1 MSALSAAL
9 CRRGIILWLAAVLLL
24 ASRSTHSAPVYDQ
37 DSTQVAEYDGAAG
50 CYFNFQRYQEGDRIV
65 TSEPCLNCTCHNRM
79 LMCYLKVCP
88 FTKAIGQD
96 CTVEKRP
103 DQCCP
108 VITCLEVPVQL
119 LTSTTSAPADS
130 TAVGFHDN
138 YGCHVDEKFY
148 PDGAML
154 PVEHHNP
161 CELCYCIRNR
171 TTCVMQECT
180 LQVAG
185 CKPVYQ
191 PGVCCPIKYN
201 CEYDEE
207 LSTTVGPTPG
217 LITTTPPP
225 GASSQCYHEDK
236 VYEDGD
242 LIYSD
247 QPCEHCYCFRGEI
260 ACAVQNC
267 GTPMQA
273 HGKNCTALPPPE
285 GECCPTTYECEKEQE
300 ITLPEEAEEQLPGQV
315 PHELL
320 TTESPMLIDEEDQ
333 QVKKHP
339 EEETFPGAENVI
351 SHEGEEEENIQGTIE
366 HVTQE
371 HISSTEKFE
380 EQPATSPTEEKAVSE
395 TETIAIE
402 KESSPSPTEMISEEA
417 ITTKVPS
424 DAEATKM
431 EAPTTVQ
438 KIEESITTEA
448 PAVELP
454 EASSISEG
462 LGSEEET
469 VTTEHIPEEHVS
481 TEESVVEKEQSIEP
495 AISEETQTESVK
507 PEETTSPHKEL
518 PAEVTEAEKTTEKGQ
533 VSVTEAPER
542 PEIST
547 EIVEKV
553 TLPVVEV
560 EQPDISTVPE
570 SITEKTKE
578 SEDEVETTS
587 SEILATETEAPKVIT
602 SIPHEESSTEEITTE
617 KEISHL
623 TEIAVTEEIQSTE
636 VSLPTK
642 HPAEKEQKPMV
653 SEGEEEH
660 WPEEPTS
667 EHAIIEKEQATVG
680 AKKEDSGLTEGPTM
694 GEEHITTEGQ
704 QVEESTPEIPAQGP
718 SSIPIPERSPEQ
730 KAEDKNVY
738 HVTED
743 SHDITHPE
751 IISPDNLITEHPQE
765 VPTTYIPQEQ
775 ETTLALSE
783 ETSKP
788 SAEETEVAEEESPK
802 QYPKEVTEIN
812 LPSQHKPDI
821 TTSSKETKAE
831 STSAVTEIQT
841 STEPSVT
848 THIPEEK
855 ASEET
860 EKPSVLKEIET
871 EIQSTEET
879 FTEELPTKELGI
891 EESGSFEQISGEKEV
906 QPKKEQSNE
915 EEIETQPPI
924 ITEPEISTSIP
935 VENEYSMPPEISTSI
950 PVEHEHSVPPSLED
964 EQTTKGEHI
973 TIIPEQSTVPQIG
986 EVETEITLA
995 EKEKSIEEHVTEQPA
1010 ILPDITEEENE
1021 TQTEKSIS
1029 KEVETTVAIKMTEEA
1044 EEKPT
1049 TQTSVEKEKT
1059 EQPEQ
1064 YSTDKISEEAATIE
1078 SHGVQQTEAPV
1089 IEKKPEAVEGTE
1101 GVSTENIEL
1110 QTEVIIT
1117 EKEPSE
1123 EEKPSE
1129 ETIRVTP
1136 TEVTTET
1143 IEQTELPH
1151 PIETSEAEKES
1162 EEKISVSTEEV
1173 QTEIPVVEIKST
1185 ESPAVEETEKIQ
1197 TEPSVTEEYIPS
1209 QPSIPSDRK
1218 EDQESVELKPS
1229 EEKLEGE
1236 EQITQEP
1243 SLEEKKE
1250 TETYEEPQKTT
1261 IPSEEAVTESVLP
1274 EEKLTKVTDTTTLVE
1289 TGEAVTQPAV
1299 QEQPE
1304 VASEQPE
1311 NVTTEISK
1319 QEEQTQGPITEEQ
1332 PEIHVRK
1339 ETEAPISV
1347 IHEGTSVTPTSAGE
1361 EDVSKSIET
1370 ASEDS
1375 TTLGF
1380 IEKSTKYEGEV
1391 PIETEN
1397 IPSTE
1402 PVFSESETVS
1412 SEEIQ
1417 PEIVPSTESASSV
1430 SESISMEERQP
1441 EIIPSTESSK
1451 SESVSSEES
1460 QPETHEQT
1468 TQSLIT
1474 EEESSQKGGEEFTE
1488 ISTKESAILE
1498 TPKVPVLTEVQPQK
1512 PEEKEVVSTE
1522 PPIHEKQE
1530 ESTTV
1535 ALKETPEIQIT
1546 TEVPLEKI
1554 PQYSTETSISEE
1566 TPIEKES
1573 TSESASRPSGI
1584 PGEGNCLI
1592 EGQSYSN
1599 NSAVP
1604 PANACQTSCR
1614 CISSIVQ
1621 CELVQCPAPPAHL
1634 SNCMPVYTSGESCCP
1649 MYACDST
1656 PTAELESDSHVI
1668 EPHIPEVEEDQK
1680 TSLPAEISTEQP
1692 AIEVTE
1698 AAKEYSTL
1706 AGETSMPETHPAEVT
1721 IPSVSPSEEE
1731 LELITE
1737 KQQTTL
1743 KSVEPVYEQPTTIAQ
1758 SIEQQPEE
1766 HTISSVP
1773 EIAQESA
1780 SQVSEEEH
1788 YTMLPGEITEGKISE
1803 KEESVT
1809 ESAISTQQPQEETVE
1824 EQTPVSGEE
1833 QQVITSTHIS
1843 AEDKIHG
1850 EEEEITI
1857 PTVTEEKKISVP
1869 VEVEEISTS
1878 TEKEEEITTIGVGK
1892 EEEITTIKEK
1902 SSEEESVKEQSTLKS
1917 IEEGDKEQS
1926 EEEKI
1931 PTSEKSIIDEEE
1943 PSTKPEVSEEQKTV
1957 EPTEYESTSIPEI
1970 QFTTEHK
1977 FESETGYE
1985 KEKEHEIATSTE
1997 SEQVTQS
2004 EEPESQTKLPDIVET
2019 HEPIAPVAESTTLIH
2034 DHTMN
2039 EEVSLEEHATIKS
2052 IEVSTE
2058 ESKEEIKPEFLTKV
2072 PEIEH
2077 VTLPIASVETEI
2089 TTEQELEK
2097 SNEETAKPVEEF
2109 TTEISH
2115 EETLPETT
2123 ESTTGKES
2131 IEHAEE
2137 HTEPSEKE
2145 KESSVTILPEEKP
2158 SVTES
2163 PISTEQPIRVET
2175 SKEEAEHEKPT
2186 EPSIVHEPESTQ
2198 ISTEQHPE
2206 AEIESHTSELPVEEH
2221 TITEEI
2227 STTSISTEKEASEQP
2242 VTSIKEIQTSL
2253 DEVGTKQ
2260 PIVPETESETPTVEE
2275 EHITIPIEEH
2285 TTKSEEHLV
2294 EEQTVISEGEATES
2308 GISTAE
2314 ITESV
2319 TSQEEQIGTE
2329 KTIESAKPETELP
2342 SLTEHTIIP
2351 EIYKEKE
2358 EQKPEVGITKETDK
2372 EESVTEK
2379 AIKEETATSADL
2391 TEKYPAIEE
2400 HTEQEVEIKTHAP
2413 MELETTIAP
2422 KEQKPEKET
2431 TSEPE
2436 RPLSEEATT
2445 RPSLIPEEHSISAEA
2460 DEKEKDTHK
2469 PEYQTTVSITE
2480 EETSK
2485 PVTET
2490 SDVEKLS
2497 TEEESATTES
2507 ATEKP
2512 EESITKVSVEISTT
2526 EKFAEVPSETEKPA
2540 VPEQET
2546 ELPEQQ
2552 QGETTTKSIEDAV
2565 TEEKLPEEII
2575 PVEVIPETEEKPSE
2589 ISTVSD
2595 EEAHSTESSLPI
2607 ETTSIHEEEQPSI
2620 SKLQPTERPLPPEE
2634 ETLVTEEIQPS
2645 KPEEGEV
2652 QPGISEEPQPT
2663 TEHALETSVPIKTE
2677 EQPETNRP
2685 EVSLEAAVPT
2695 EEPTTVSGV
2704 LTELPEEKTT
2714 IGSISSEETET
2725 QGPIRPEEGAQ
2736 SAETPIEH
2744 VTKTQPV
2751 STELP
2756 IGESTEEIS
2765 DEEIVH
2771 SQEIEEV
2778 SHPHFDHFPEATVK
2792 PETDYS
2798 AEGGLTLGSDEEH
2811 LRPVNHTVESERPYH
2826 EHRPATT
2833 LAPHIPEY
2841 SDQSGEDYPHFPPQS
2856 GSLNPDED
2864 YDEDEQIYGPGT
2876 CRYGGKVYVSAQQIP
2891 RDDPCDF
2898 CFCFRSDIICLQQSC
2913 PPPIPGC
2920 HEEPISGFC
2929 CPRYECPVSMA
2940 MSLNLT
2946 TTTTTTTTTLPPHF
2960 HAHAYKGAAK
2970 RSGCQIRGQA
2980 YRVGEVIKSTSGPC
2994 LHCTCG
3000 GDGNMKCEPRM
3011 CSPEPMLRQMIATAA
3026 AKRRR

>member
-37 DSTQVAEYDGAAG
+37 DTTQIAEYDGAVAG
-50 CYFNFQRYQEGDRIV
+50 CYFNFQRYQEGDRII

-119 LTSTTSAPADS
+119 LTSTMSAPADS

-138 YGCHVDEKFY
+138 YGCHVDERFY

-154 PVEHHNP
+154 PLEHHNP

-242 LIYSD
+242 LIYSN

-285 GECCPTTYECEKEQE
+285 GECCPTTYECEEDE
-300 ITLPEEAEEQLPGQV
+300 GITLPEEDEEQLPGQV
-315 PHELL
+315 PHDLL
-320 TTESPMLIDEEDQ
+320 TTESPMLIDQEDQ
-333 QVKKHP
+333 QVKKHLQ
-339 EEETFPGAENVI
+339 EETFPGADNAI
-351 SHEGEEEENIQGTIE
+351 PHEGEEEGNIQGTIE
-366 HVTQE
+366 HITQE
-371 HISSTEKFE
+371 HIASTEKSE
-380 EQPATSPTEEKAVSE
+380 EQPATPPAEENAVLE
-395 TETIAIE
+395 TETTA
-402 KESSPSPTEMISEEA
+402 TEEA

-424 DAEATKM
+424 DAEATKT
-431 EAPTTVQ
+431 EAPMTVQ
-438 KIEESITTEA
+438 KTEESLATEA

-454 EASSISEG
+454 EVSSISEG
-462 LGSEEET
+462 LRPEEEA
-469 VTTEHIPEEHVS
+469 VTTEHVPEEHIS

-495 AISEETQTESVK
+495 AVSEETQTESVK
-507 PEETTSPHKEL
+507 SGEITSPHEEL
-518 PAEVTEAEKTTEKGQ
+518 SVEVTEAEKTTGEGQ

-547 EIVEKV
+547 EIVEEA
-553 TLPVVEV
+553 TLPVIEA
-560 EQPDISTVPE
+560 EQLDISTVPE

-578 SEDEVETTS
+578 SEDKVETS
-587 SEILATETEAPKVIT
+587 SEILMTETEA
-602 SIPHEESSTEEITTE
+602 SIKEVTTTVPHEASSTEKITTE

-623 TEIAVTEEIQSTE
+623 TEIAVTEEVPLTE
-636 VSLPTK
+636 VSSLPTK
-642 HPAEKEQKPMV
+642 QPAEKEQKPMV
-653 SEGEEEH
+653 SEGEEEQR
-660 WPEEPTS
+660 PEEPTS
-667 EHAIIEKEQATVG
+667 EHAVIEKEQATVG
-680 AKKEDSGLTEGPTM
+680 AKMGDAGLTESPAM

-704 QVEESTPEIPAQGP
+704 RAEESTPEIPTQGLTG
-718 SSIPIPERSPEQ
+718 IPIPERSPEQ
-730 KAEDKNVY
+730 KAEDENVY

-743 SHDITHPE
+743 YHDIIRPE

-765 VPTTYIPQEQ
+765 IPTTYIPQEQ
-775 ETTLALSE
+775 ETTLASSE

-788 SAEETEVAEEESPK
+788 SAEEAEAPEEESSKP
-802 QYPKEVTEIN
+802 YPEEVTEIN
-812 LPSQHKPDI
+812 LPSQRKPEI
-821 TTSSKETKAE
+821 TTGSEETKTE
-831 STSAVTEIQT
+831 STPAVTEAHA
-841 STEPSVT
+841 STEPSAT
-848 THIPEEK
+848 TISHISGEK
-855 ASEET
+855 VSEET
-860 EKPSVLKEIET
+860 EKPSVPKEIET

-879 FTEELPTKELGI
+879 LKEELPTKELGI
-891 EESGSFEQISGEKEV
+891 KESGSFEQISGEKEV

-915 EEIETQPPI
+915 EEIKTQPPI

-935 VENEYSMPPEISTSI
+935 A
-950 PVEHEHSVPPSLED
+950 EHEHSTVPPSLEE
-964 EQTTKGEHI
+964 EQTTKSEHI
-973 TIIPEQSTVPQIG
+973 TVIPEQSTVLQIG
-986 EVETEITLA
+986 EIETEITPA
-995 EKEKSIEEHVTEQPA
+995 EKKKPVEEHVTKQPA
-1010 ILPDITEEENE
+1010 ISPGITEEDNE
-1021 TQTEKSIS
+1021 IQTEEPTS
-1029 KEVETTVAIKMTEEA
+1029 KETETTVAIKTIEEA

-1049 TQTSVEKEKT
+1049 TQAPVEKEKT

-1064 YSTDKISEEAATIE
+1064 YSTDKISEEAATTE
-1078 SHGVQQTEAPV
+1078 SHGVQQTEAPP
-1089 IEKKPEAVEGTE
+1089 IEKKPEEAEGIE
-1101 GVSTENIEL
+1101 GVSTESIEH
-1110 QTEVIIT
+1110 QTEAMIT

-1123 EEKPSE
+1123 GDKPSE
-1129 ETIRVTP
+1129 ETIGVKP
-1136 TEVTTET
+1136 TDITS

-1162 EEKISVSTEEV
+1162 EEKISVPVSTEEV
-1173 QTEIPVVEIKST
+1173 QTEIPVVETGST

-1218 EDQESVELKPS
+1218 EDQESVEPKPS
-1229 EEKLEGE
+1229 EEKQEGE
-1236 EQITQEP
+1236 EQVTQKP

-1250 TETYEEPQKTT
+1250 IETHEEPQKTT

-1274 EEKLTKVTDTTTLVE
+1274 EQKPTEVTGTTTLVDG
-1289 TGEAVTQPAV
+1289 GEAVTQPAV

-1304 VASEQPE
+1304 VASAQPE
-1311 NVTTEISK
+1311 NVTTRPSE
-1319 QEEQTQGPITEEQ
+1319 QEEQTQGPVIKEQ

-1339 ETEAPISV
+1339 ETETPISV
-1347 IHEGTSVTPTSAGE
+1347 IHEGTSVTPTSTGE
-1361 EDVSKSIET
+1361 EDISKSTEA
-1370 ASEDS
+1370 ASEGI
-1375 TTLGF
+1375 TTLGP
-1380 IEKSTKYEGEV
+1380 IEKPTKHEGEV
-1391 PIETEN
+1391 SVETEI

-1402 PVFSESETVS
+1402 SVSSELETVS

-1417 PEIVPSTESASSV
+1417 PEIVSSTESASSE
-1430 SESISMEERQP
+1430 SESVPSEERQP
-1441 EIIPSTESSK
+1441 EIISSTESTSLESSK
-1451 SESVSSEES
+1451 SESVSLEER

-1468 TQSLIT
+1468 TQSLVM
-1474 EEESSQKGGEEFTE
+1474 EEESSQEGSEELTE
-1488 ISTKESAILE
+1488 IPTKESAIPE
-1498 TPKVPVLTEVQPQK
+1498 MPKVPVTEEQPQK
-1512 PEEKEVVSTE
+1512 PEVKDIASTE
-1522 PPIHEKQE
+1522 PPIHEEQE
-1530 ESTTV
+1530 EHATV

-1546 TEVPLEKI
+1546 TETPLEKI
-1554 PQYSTETSISEE
+1554 PKYSTETSISEE
-1566 TPIEKES
+1566 TLIEKES
-1573 TSESASRPSGI
+1573 TSEIAPRPLGI
-1584 PGEGNCLI
+1584 PGEGNCLV

-1634 SNCMPVYTSGESCCP
+1634 LNCMPVYTSGESCCP

-1668 EPHIPEVEEDQK
+1668 EPHTPEAEEDQK
-1680 TSLPAEISTEQP
+1680 TSLPAEISTEEP

-1706 AGETSMPETHPAEVT
+1706 AGEISTPEARPAEATVAS
-1721 IPSVSPSEEE
+1721 ISPSEEE
-1731 LELITE
+1731 IELTTE

-1743 KSVEPVYEQPTTIAQ
+1743 KSIEPIYEQPTTIAQ

-1766 HTISSVP
+1766 HTISTVP

-1780 SQVSEEEH
+1780 SQIPEEEH
-1788 YTMLPGEITEGKISE
+1788 YTVLPNVPGEITEDKISE
-1803 KEESVT
+1803 KEESIT
-1809 ESAISTQQPQEETVE
+1809 EPAASTEQPQEETIE

-1833 QQVITSTHIS
+1833 QIITSTHIS
-1843 AEDKIHG
+1843 TEQEIYSKA
-1850 EEEEITI
+1850 EEITT
-1857 PTVTEEKKISVP
+1857 PTITEEKKISVP
-1869 VEVEEISTS
+1869 VEVEETSTS
-1878 TEKEEEITTIGVGK
+1878 AEKEEEITTIGLGK
-1892 EEEITTIKEK
+1892 EEEITTTTKENP
-1902 SSEEESVKEQSTLKS
+1902 SEEESVKEHSTPKS
-1917 IEEGDKEQS
+1917 IKEGDTKQP

-1931 PTSEKSIIDEEE
+1931 LITSEKSIIDEEE
-1943 PSTKPEVSEEQKTV
+1943 LSAKPEISEEQTTV
-1957 EPTEYESTSIPEI
+1957 ETTEYESTSIPEI
-1970 QFTTEHK
+1970 QPTTEHK
-1977 FESETGYE
+1977 LESETE
-1985 KEKEHEIATSTE
+1985 HEEEKEHEIVTLAEGEQATQT
-1997 SEQVTQS
+1997 
-2004 EEPESQTKLPDIVET
+2004 EEPESQTKLPGIGSIET
-2019 HEPIAPVAESTTLIH
+2019 QEPIAPVAESTTLIH
-2034 DHTMN
+2034 DHTVT
-2039 EEVSLEEHATIKS
+2039 EEAPLEEHATIKS
-2052 IEVSTE
+2052 TEVSTE
-2058 ESKEEIKPEFLTKV
+2058 ESKGEIKPEFSTKV
-2072 PEIEH
+2072 PEKEH
-2077 VTLPIASVETEI
+2077 VTIPISSVETEI
-2089 TTEQELEK
+2089 LSEMTTKQELEK
-2097 SNEETAKPVEEF
+2097 SSEETAKPVEES
-2109 TTEISH
+2109 TTEVSH
-2115 EETLPETT
+2115 EETSPETT
-2123 ESTTGKES
+2123 ESAAGKEPT
-2131 IEHAEE
+2131 EHAEE
-2137 HTEPSEKE
+2137 HTEPSEYE
-2145 KESSVTILPEEKP
+2145 KEPSVTKLPEEKP
-2158 SVTES
+2158 SVTKLPEEKPSETES
-2163 PISTEQPIRVET
+2163 PISTEQPIKVET
-2175 SKEEAEHEKPT
+2175 SKAEAEHEKPI

-2206 AEIESHTSELPVEEH
+2206 VEIESHTSASPVEEH
-2221 TITEEI
+2221 TIAEEILTTSVRTEE
-2227 STTSISTEKEASEQP
+2227 EAGEQP
-2242 VTSIKEIQTSL
+2242 VTSKKEAQPSL

-2260 PIVPETESETPTVEE
+2260 PIIPEAESEVPAIEE
-2275 EHITIPIEEH
+2275 EHITVPIEEH
-2285 TTKSEEHLV
+2285 TTKSEEHLG
-2294 EEQTVISEGEATES
+2294 EEQTVIPSEGETTES
-2308 GISTAE
+2308 GISKAE
-2314 ITESV
+2314 ATESV
-2319 TSQEEQIGTE
+2319 TSQEEQTGTE
-2329 KTIESAKPETELP
+2329 KSTESAKPETELP
-2342 SLTEHTIIP
+2342 SLTEEHTIIS
-2351 EIYKEKE
+2351 EIHKEEE
-2358 EQKPEVGITKETDK
+2358 EQKPEVGVTKETDK
-2372 EESVTEK
+2372 EEPVTEE
-2379 AIKEETATSADL
+2379 AIKEEAVTSAGI
-2391 TEKYPAIEE
+2391 TEKYPAMEE
-2400 HTEQEVEIKTHAP
+2400 HTEQEVEIKTHGP
-2413 MELETTIAP
+2413 TELETTIAP
-2422 KEQKPEKET
+2422 KEQKPEEEV

-2445 RPSLIPEEHSISAEA
+2445 GPSLIPEEYPISVEAE
-2460 DEKEKDTHK
+2460 EKEKGTHK
-2469 PEYQTTVSITE
+2469 PEYQTTVSIAE
-2480 EETSK
+2480 EEASK
-2485 PVTET
+2485 PVTEV
-2490 SDVEKLS
+2490 SEVEKP
-2497 TEEESATTES
+2497 EEEFATSES
-2507 ATEKP
+2507 AKEKP

-2526 EKFAEVPSETEKPA
+2526 EKFAEVPSETEKPVPA

-2546 ELPEQQ
+2546 KSPEQQ
-2552 QGETTTKSIEDAV
+2552 QGETTTKSTEHAV
-2565 TEEKLPEEII
+2565 IEEKLPEEII
-2575 PVEVIPETEEKPSE
+2575 PVEVIPEAEEPSE
-2589 ISTVSD
+2589 TSTVGE
-2595 EEAHSTESSLPI
+2595 EEAHSTESSLSV
-2607 ETTSIHEEEQPSI
+2607 ETTSIHEEEHPSI
-2620 SKLQPTERPLPPEE
+2620 PKLQPTEGPLPSEE
-2634 ETLVTEEIQPS
+2634 ETLAPGEIQPS
-2645 KPEEGEV
+2645 KPEEGEEHL
-2652 QPGISEEPQPT
+2652 GIPEEPQFT
-2663 TEHALETSVPIKTE
+2663 TEHAPETSVTIKPE
-2677 EQPETNRP
+2677 EHPET
-2685 EVSLEAAVPT
+2685 EQSEISSEAIVPV
-2695 EEPTTVSGV
+2695 EGSTTISSVA
-2704 LTELPEEKTT
+2704 TKLPEEKAT
-2714 IGSISSEETET
+2714 IGPISEEAET
-2725 QGPIRPEEGAQ
+2725 QGPIRPEEDVQ
-2736 SAETPIEH
+2736 ETPIED
-2744 VTKTQPV
+2744 VIKTQPV

-2756 IGESTEEIS
+2756 IGESTEIS
-2765 DEEIVH
+2765 DEEIVP
-2771 SQEIEEV
+2771 SQESEED
-2778 SHPHFDHFPEATVK
+2778 SHPHIDHFPEATMK

-2798 AEGGLTLGSDEEH
+2798 AESGLGSDEEH

-2841 SDQSGEDYPHFPPQS
+2841 PDQSDEDYPHFPPQS
-2856 GSLNPDED
+2856 GSNLNPDED
-2864 YDEDEQIYGPGT
+2864 YDEDAHIYGPGT